1 MADAEVKQEITHVEG
16 GNGRDSDQEA
26 SNEFTPAEE
35 KRIKRRIDRR
45 LVTTCG
51 VMYCISLIDRTNL
64 SSAAIAGMNED
75 LMLVGDRYVRYKLG
89 SEAHGSCLLTIM
101 LNSLS

>member
-1 MADAEVKQEITHVEG
+1 MADTQVKQEIAHVEG
-16 GNGRDSDQEA
+16 VDGRDSDREA
-26 SNEFTPAEE
+26 FDEFTPAEE

-75 LMLVGDRYVRYKLG
+75 LVLIGDRYRQ
-89 SEAHGSCLLTIM
+89 
-101 LNSLS
+101 